1 MTFLPRNEQI
11 EVNQM
16 GQAYGFFSC
25 NATKDMIEAQLPAI
39 RKLTQTPSDLELW
52 LTESIDNPELP
63 EDLLPIAQEAA
74 GEGLRYVLQ
83 ATYSKATNEK
93 TADYLVNLLNQTY
106 QSPLYQE
113 GETFEGG
120 IVYKGDNNKYVFR
133 D

>member
-1 MTFLPRNEQI
+1 
-11 EVNQM
+11 
-16 GQAYGFFSC
+16 
-25 NATKDMIEAQLPAI
+25 MIEAQLPAI